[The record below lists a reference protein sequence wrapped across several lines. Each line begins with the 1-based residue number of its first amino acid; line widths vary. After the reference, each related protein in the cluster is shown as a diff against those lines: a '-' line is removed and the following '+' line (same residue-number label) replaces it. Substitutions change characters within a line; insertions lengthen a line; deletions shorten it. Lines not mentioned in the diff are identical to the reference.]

1 MSRVAIGWPLK
12 RKFVSSVIVG
22 VRTPE
27 QVIDNMQAADWDLDE
42 ALWRQLEERTRPEE
56 DYLTFF
62 NRQNYERI
70 FSAAEFHD
78 EQLDLL

>member
-1 MSRVAIGWPLK
+1 
-12 RKFVSSVIVG
+12 VIVG

-42 ALWRQLEERTRPEE
+42 ALWRQLKERTRPEE